1 MSATDMPHLFAGE
14 VQFRR
19 YSDTST
25 QGQQIVLSLADR
37 EALQPFIGLEGKR
50 LMAVFVLIGDDEQP
64 EAPPVK
70 AQKPLKEGPRRKL
83 GRICEWLVYRCKEPA
98 FQQWIRAPYD
108 RAMGGNG
115 KGWGDVH
122 PDHDFGGDLERYAR
136 HAALVL
142 CNVSSRSEIDG
153 NADAEARFESLIRK
167 PWAAH
172 TKAAERH
179 AVPER

>member
-1 MSATDMPHLFAGE
+1 MSANEMPHLFAGE

-64 EAPPVK
+64 EPPPAKK
-70 AQKPLKEGPRRKL
+70 AEKPLKEGPRRKL
-83 GRICEWLVYRCKEPA
+83 GPICEWLVYRCKEPE
-98 FQQWIRAPYD
+98 FREWLTER
-108 RAMGGNG
+108 
-115 KGWGDVH
+115 GDFALA
-122 PDHDFGGDLERYAR
+122 DMNEAI
-136 HAALVL
+136 AAAVVRDW
-142 CNVSSRSEIDG
+142 CGVSSRSEIDG

-167 PWAAH
+167 PWAAY
-172 TKAAERH
+172 TKAAERN
-179 AVPER
+179 AVAER